1 MHGILELNLLGL
13 FFIYGLSFYTM
24 GAAIALQYRSYSSF
38 RLAYSLSLLA
48 AFGLFHGLSEWGNVF
63 VPVNVPYLGEFPT
76 WKLIALQRLLQA
88 LSHFFLLLFGTKLIS
103 DTKGKNPWWFFF
115 PIVVLLVW
123 LIQFARFIPL
133 IENPDVIDWLVISES
148 WSRYLLAFPGGLL
161 TAYGLALQM
170 PEVKELNNK
179 SVRSNLWCSVAA
191 FLMFAFFSGLVMPQS
206 VGIMG
211 TTISGEAFRRI
222 VGLPVELFRTLV
234 AVIIMYCIT
243 RMLTV
248 FDIEKQREL
257 EDSHHLQAVLHER
270 ERFAHDLHDDVIQ
283 AIYGIGVN
291 LQTVSHVIKKDGVE
305 AEKKVKMSVERLN
318 QVIHALR
325 SYIHELEMGGDSSDL
340 EEMLEQLVDGFR
352 RQYNMDIKVRIL
364 GKKPPGEQLE
374 FKIIQWQKQIQQIV
388 REALNNIV
396 KHANATMAGVTLNYR
411 LNSLLIEIADNGEG
425 FCELETDNQSTHRG
439 LSNMRARAEL
449 LEGTLKVEATEK
461 SGTRVE
467 LTIPYRKVPGGVKC
481 PK

>member
-88 LSHFFLLLFGTKLIS
+88 LSHFFLLLFGAKLIS

-170 PEVKELNNK
+170 PEVKKLNTN
-179 SVRSNLWCSVAA
+179 SVRNILWGSVAA

-211 TTISGEAFRRI
+211 TTISGDAFRRI
-222 VGLPVELFRTLV
+222 VGLPVELFRTSV
-234 AVIIMYCIT
+234 AVIIMCCIT

-248 FDIEKQREL
+248 FDIEKQRQL
-257 EDSHHLQAVLHER
+257 EESHHLQAVLQER

-283 AIYGIGVN
+283 AIYGIGVS
-291 LQTVSHVIKKDGVE
+291 LQTVPHVIKKDGIE
-305 AEKKVKMSVERLN
+305 AEKKVKISVERLN

-325 SYIHELEMGGDSSDL
+325 SYIHELEMGGDSEL
-340 EEMLEQLVDGFR
+340 EEMLEQLVAGFR
-352 RQYNMDIKVRIL
+352 RQYDMDIRVRIL
-364 GKKPPGEQLE
+364 GTKPHGEELD
-374 FKIIQWQKQIQQIV
+374 
-388 REALNNIV
+388 L
-396 KHANATMAGVTLNYR
+396 R
-411 LNSLLIEIADNGEG
+411 L
-425 FCELETDNQSTHRG
+425 
-439 LSNMRARAEL
+439 LS
-449 LEGTLKVEATEK
+449 GK
-461 SGTRVE
+461 SKFSR
-467 LTIPYRKVPGGVKC
+467 
-481 PK
+481 